1 MPDGGEPVKV
11 KILNDIAEIEPAEWD
26 ACAGP
31 DNPFVSHGF
40 LRVLEQSGS
49 VSGRTG
55 WLPQHLAIEDDDGRL
70 IGAVPCYLKSHS
82 YGEYVFDWGWAD
94 AFERA
99 GGQYYP
105 KLQISVPFTPVSG
118 PRLMVRPGTDA
129 DRTRLML
136 AAGLM
141 ELARSHEVS
150 SFHVTFCTEDEWKTL
165 GEAGL
170 LQRMGQQFHWHNRGY
185 ESFDDFLAGLSSRKR
200 KSIRKERREANA
212 DGMEI
217 RALTGEALEERHM
230 EAFYGFYLNT
240 VGKKWS
246 NAYLTREFFLQLAA
260 ELPDKVVLVAAF
272 RGGRLVGG
280 ALNLLGSDTLY
291 GRNWGAERRYR
302 MLYFEACFYRAIDYA
317 IEHGLARVE
326 AGAQGPH
333 KIQRGY
339 LPSPTYSAH
348 WIREPRFREAVA
360 DFVNR
365 ERVLLRHEMHELTE
379 TGPYRRTDN
388 DLG

>member
-1 MPDGGEPVKV
+1 MPDGGEPVKIKV
-11 KILNDIAEIEPAEWD
+11 LNDIREVAPDAWN

-31 DNPFVSHGF
+31 GNPFVSHGF
-40 LRVLEQSGS
+40 LRILEQSGS

-55 WLPQHLAIEDDDGRL
+55 WLPQHLAIEDEDGTL

-118 PRLMVRPGTDA
+118 PRLMVRPGAETEQ
-129 DRTRLML
+129 TRLML

-141 ELARSHEVS
+141 ELAKTHGVS
-150 SFHVTFCTEDEWKTL
+150 SFHVTFCTEDEWRAL

-185 ESFDDFLAGLSSRKR
+185 GSFDDFLAGLASRKR
-200 KSIRKERREANA
+200 KSIRKERREAN
-212 DGMEI
+212 DGLEI
-217 RALTGEALEERHM
+217 RTLTGDALEEHHM
-230 EAFYGFYLNT
+230 EAFYGFYLST
-240 VGKKWS
+240 VDKKWS
-246 NAYLTREFFLQLAA
+246 NAYLTRAFFRLLGSELA
-260 ELPDKVVLVAAF
+260 DRVVLVAAF
-272 RGGRLVGG
+272 RGGRMVGG
-280 ALNLLGSDTLY
+280 ALNLRGSDTLY

-339 LPSPTYSAH
+339 LPSPTYSVH

-360 DFVNR
+360 NFVSR
-365 ERVLLRHEMHELTE
+365 ESVLLRHEMHELTE
-379 TGPYRRTDN
+379 AGPYRRTD
-388 DLG
+388 DD

>member
-1 MPDGGEPVKV
+1 MKTSSSA
-11 KILNDIAEIEPAEWD
+11 N
-26 ACAGP
+26 
-31 DNPFVSHGF
+31 
-40 LRVLEQSGS
+40 
-49 VSGRTG
+49 
-55 WLPQHLAIEDDDGRL
+55 
-70 IGAVPCYLKSHS
+70 
-82 YGEYVFDWGWAD
+82 VFDWGWAD

-105 KLQISVPFTPVSG
+105 KLQVSVPFTPVSG
-118 PRLMVRPGTDA
+118 PRLMVRPGAATEQ
-129 DRTRLML
+129 TRLML

-141 ELARSHEVS
+141 ELAKTHGVS
-150 SFHVTFCTEDEWKTL
+150 SFHVTFCTEDEWRAL

-185 ESFDDFLAGLSSRKR
+185 ETFDDFLAGLSSRKR
-200 KSIRKERREANA
+200 KSIRKERREALRGESGVTA
-212 DGMEI
+212 MPG
-217 RALTGEALEERHM
+217 RAPHG
-230 EAFYGFYLNT
+230 AFYGFYLNR
-240 VGKKWS
+240 VDKKWS
-246 NAYLTREFFLQLAA
+246 NAYLTRAFFRLLGT
-260 ELPDKVVLVAAF
+260 ELSDRVVMIAAF
-272 RGGRLVGG
+272 QDGRMVGG

-317 IEHGLARVE
+317 IANGLARVE

-339 LPSPTYSAH
+339 LPSPTYSVH

-360 DFVNR
+360 NFVSR
-365 ERVLLRHEMHELTE
+365 ESVLLRHEMHELTE

-388 DLG
+388 DGP

>member
-1 MPDGGEPVKV
+1 MPDGGEPVKIKV
-11 KILNDIAEIEPAEWD
+11 LNDIREVAPDAWD
-26 ACAGP
+26 ACAGQ

-40 LRVLEQSGS
+40 LRILEESGS
-49 VSGRTG
+49 VSGGTG

-105 KLQISVPFTPVSG
+105 KLQISVPFTPVAG
-118 PRLMVRPGTDA
+118 PRLMVRPGAATDQ
-129 DRTRLML
+129 TRLML

-141 ELARSHEVS
+141 ELAKTHSVS
-150 SFHVTFCTEDEWKTL
+150 SFHVTFCTEDEWRAM

-185 ESFDDFLAGLSSRKR
+185 ASFDEFLAGLSSRKR
-200 KSIRKERREANA
+200 KSIRKERREANE
-212 DGMEI
+212 GMEI
-217 RALTGEALEERHM
+217 RALTGDALEEHHM
-230 EAFYGFYLNT
+230 ETFYGYYLNT
-240 VGKKWS
+240 VDKKWS
-246 NAYLTREFFLQLAA
+246 NAYLTRAFFRKLGA
-260 ELPDKVVLVAAF
+260 ELSDRVVLIAAF
-272 RGGRLVGG
+272 RGGHMVGG

-302 MLYFEACFYRAIDYA
+302 MLYFEACFYRAIEYA
-317 IEHGLARVE
+317 IERGLARVE

-339 LPSPTYSAH
+339 LPSPTYSVH

-360 DFVNR
+360 SFVNR
-365 ERVLLRHEMHELTE
+365 ERLLLRHEMHELTE
-379 TGPYRRTDN
+379 SGPYRRAD
-388 DLG
+388 